1 MPTNNEVI
9 YAAHVENLK
18 YIQYSIDEIFT
29 LAKLKIKCKQENTDN
44 FKSIIRLLI
53 LQLGIWSEARYN
65 KLICEYKYNSSTKD
79 KIFTELELN
88 LLNLNK
94 EKIKQWNT
102 IVELSFRKHYNI
114 YIGYELSAVNL
125 GQDKFDKYINIV
137 DIIKIHLQSI
147 IEIRNKLAHG
157 HWIKQLTP
165 NAQQINNINISHIAA
180 GMVLGNSKNKNAAR
194 KRVYCKILMRPFL
207 PSDTLP
213 IQGARH
219 GSQLQRSAC
228 KIPAIDAPPI
238 DNCRLKIESKS
249 CI

>member
-157 HWIKQLTP
+157 HWINQLTP
-165 NAQQINNINISHIAA
+165 NAQQINNINITSIDSENILTLEKKYQILKYLSQILHDLII
-180 GMVLGNSKNKNAAR
+180 SQSTFDRDFDKYYKEIIDR
-194 KRVYCKILMRPFL
+194 KIFL
-207 PSDTLP
+207 DKHATLKY
-213 IQGARH
+213 Q
-219 GSQLQRSAC
+219 QLVTKLQ
-228 KIPAIDAPPI
+228 K
-238 DNCRLKIESKS
+238 
-249 CI
+249 